1 MLESP
6 MTHEKPERRKRRFS
20 WPPGTPQIVALVL
33 VLLVDSLVAPHF
45 YQVVLQDGRLFG
57 SPIDILNR
65 AAPVAL
71 LAIGM
76 TLVIA
81 TGGIDLS
88 VGAVMA
94 IAGATAASLTVAGH
108 SLTVV
113 LLAALGTGVLAGLWN
128 GILVAVLKI
137 QPFVATLILMVAGRG
152 VAQLITSGQIVTFN
166 VPSLAWIGSGSLLLF
181 PTPVWITLLVAVVVF
196 WLFTRK
202 TALGMFIEAV
212 GINIRA
218 ARNAGVNTRGVVVM
232 LTYALS
238 GVCAAIAGVI
248 VAADIR
254 GADANNAGLW
264 LELDAILAVVIG
276 GGSLM
281 GGRFNLV
288 LSVIGALII
297 QGMNTGILLSG
308 FQPELN
314 QVVKAV
320 VVMCVLIVQSP
331 RFIAMLKGIR
341 GGMIKRNLPL
351 MITLGVF
358 VLGYL
363 YCLTQFPGFAS
374 TRVICNI
381 LTDNAFLGII
391 AVGMTF
397 VILSGGIDLSV
408 GSVIAFTGVFLAKAH
423 AIGDWD
429 ASRSAAGLSRLILL
443 AMGCAFG
450 AFMGLLIDALKIPA
464 FIITLAGMFF
474 LRGVQLPGVGR
485 VDSD

>member
-1 MLESP
+1 MMPRTVSQSGQP
-6 MTHEKPERRKRRFS
+6 KRRFS
-20 WPPGTPQIVALVL
+20 WPKGMPQIIALLLVL
-33 VLLVDSLVAPHF
+33 AVDSLVAPHF
-45 YQVVLQDGRLFG
+45 FQILLQDGRLFG

-94 IAGATAASLTVAGH
+94 IAGATAASMTVAGH
-108 SLTVV
+108 SLPVV
-113 LLAALGTGVLAGLWN
+113 LLAALGAGALAGLWN

-152 VAQLITSGQIVTFN
+152 VAQLITSGQIVTFDS
-166 VPSLAWIGSGSLLLF
+166 PALSWIGSGSLLLL
-181 PTPVWITLLVAVVVF
+181 PTPVIIAVATLLLF
-196 WLFTRK
+196 WLFTRR

-218 ARNAGVNTRGVVVM
+218 AKNAGVNTRIVVM
-232 LTYALS
+232 LAYVLS
-238 GVCAAIAGVI
+238 GICAAIAGII

-281 GGRFNLV
+281 GGRFNLL
-288 LSVIGALII
+288 LSVVGALII

-308 FQPELN
+308 FPPELN

-320 VVMCVLIVQSP
+320 VVLCVLIVQSP
-331 RFIAMLKGIR
+331 RFIGLLKGVR
-341 GGMIKRNLPL
+341 GRDK
-351 MITLGVF
+351 T
-358 VLGYL
+358 
-363 YCLTQFPGFAS
+363 
-374 TRVICNI
+374 
-381 LTDNAFLGII
+381 
-391 AVGMTF
+391 
-397 VILSGGIDLSV
+397 
-408 GSVIAFTGVFLAKAH
+408 
-423 AIGDWD
+423 
-429 ASRSAAGLSRLILL
+429 
-443 AMGCAFG
+443 
-450 AFMGLLIDALKIPA
+450 
-464 FIITLAGMFF
+464 
-474 LRGVQLPGVGR
+474 
-485 VDSD
+485 

>member
-1 MLESP
+1 MSRSLP
-6 MTHEKPERRKRRFS
+6 QPGQPKRRVS
-20 WPPGTPQIVALVL
+20 WPTGMPQIIALLL

-45 YQVVLQDGRLFG
+45 FQVVLQDGRLFG

-94 IAGATAASLTVAGH
+94 IAGATAASMTVAGY
-108 SLTVV
+108 SLLVVV
-113 LLAALGTGVLAGLWN
+113 LAAIGSGVLAGLWN

-166 VPSLAWIGSGSLLLF
+166 SPGLAWFGSGSLLFF
-181 PTPVWITLLVAVVVF
+181 PTPVIIAVLTLIAFWLLV
-196 WLFTRK
+196 RK

-218 ARNAGVNTRGVVVM
+218 AKNAGVNTRTVVM
-232 LTYALS
+232 LTYVLS
-238 GVCAAIAGVI
+238 GVCAAIAGTI
-248 VAADIR
+248 VTADIR

-276 GGSLM
+276 GASLM
-281 GGRFNLV
+281 GGRFNLF
-288 LSVIGALII
+288 LSVVGALII

-308 FQPELN
+308 FPPEMN

-320 VVMCVLIVQSP
+320 VVLCVLIVQSP
-331 RFIAMLKGIR
+331 RFISLIKGMR
-341 GGMIKRNLPL
+341 GHDK
-351 MITLGVF
+351 T
-358 VLGYL
+358 
-363 YCLTQFPGFAS
+363 
-374 TRVICNI
+374 
-381 LTDNAFLGII
+381 
-391 AVGMTF
+391 
-397 VILSGGIDLSV
+397 
-408 GSVIAFTGVFLAKAH
+408 
-423 AIGDWD
+423 
-429 ASRSAAGLSRLILL
+429 
-443 AMGCAFG
+443 
-450 AFMGLLIDALKIPA
+450 
-464 FIITLAGMFF
+464 
-474 LRGVQLPGVGR
+474 
-485 VDSD
+485 

>member
-1 MLESP
+1 MPRTVPQSGQP
-6 MTHEKPERRKRRFS
+6 KRRLS
-20 WPPGTPQIVALVL
+20 WPKGMPQIIALLLVL
-33 VLLVDSLVAPHF
+33 AVDSLVAPHF
-45 YQVVLQDGRLFG
+45 FQVLLQDGRLFG

-94 IAGATAASLTVAGH
+94 IAGATAASMTVAGH
-108 SLTVV
+108 SLPVV
-113 LLAALGTGVLAGLWN
+113 VLAALGAGALAGLWN

-152 VAQLITSGQIVTFN
+152 VAQLITSGQIVTFDS
-166 VPSLAWIGSGSLLLF
+166 PALSWLGSGSLLLL
-181 PTPVWITLLVAVVVF
+181 PTPVIIAIATLLLF
-196 WLFTRK
+196 WLFTRR

-218 ARNAGVNTRGVVVM
+218 AKNAGVNTRIVVM
-232 LTYALS
+232 LAYVLS
-238 GVCAAIAGVI
+238 GICAAIAGII

-281 GGRFNLV
+281 GGRFNLL
-288 LSVIGALII
+288 LSVVGALII

-308 FQPELN
+308 FPPELN

-320 VVMCVLIVQSP
+320 VVLCVLIVQSP
-331 RFIAMLKGIR
+331 RFIGLLKGVR
-341 GGMIKRNLPL
+341 GRDK
-351 MITLGVF
+351 T
-358 VLGYL
+358 
-363 YCLTQFPGFAS
+363 
-374 TRVICNI
+374 
-381 LTDNAFLGII
+381 
-391 AVGMTF
+391 
-397 VILSGGIDLSV
+397 
-408 GSVIAFTGVFLAKAH
+408 
-423 AIGDWD
+423 
-429 ASRSAAGLSRLILL
+429 
-443 AMGCAFG
+443 
-450 AFMGLLIDALKIPA
+450 
-464 FIITLAGMFF
+464 
-474 LRGVQLPGVGR
+474 
-485 VDSD
+485 

>member
-1 MLESP
+1 MPQSLP
-6 MTHEKPERRKRRFS
+6 DTTPPKRRFR
-20 WPPGTPQIVALVL
+20 WPTGMPQLAALLL

-45 YQVVLQDGRLFG
+45 WQVVLQDGRLFG

-94 IAGATAASLTVAGH
+94 IAGATTAAMTVAGF
-108 SLTVV
+108 SL
-113 LLAALGTGVLAGLWN
+113 
-128 GILVAVLKI
+128 
-137 QPFVATLILMVAGRG
+137 PFVATLILMVAGRG

-166 VPSLAWIGSGSLLLF
+166 SPDLSWFGSGSLLFL
-181 PTPVWITLLVAVVVF
+181 PTPVIIAVLTLILF
-196 WLFTRK
+196 WLLTRK

-218 ARNAGVNTRGVVVM
+218 AKNAGVNTRIIVM
-232 LTYALS
+232 LTYVLS
-238 GVCAAIAGVI
+238 GLCAAIAGII

-281 GGRFNLV
+281 GGRFNLL
-288 LSVIGALII
+288 LSVVGALII

-308 FQPELN
+308 FPPEMN

-320 VVMCVLIVQSP
+320 VVLCVLIVQSQ
-331 RFIAMLKGIR
+331 RFISLIKGVR
-341 GGMIKRNLPL
+341 
-351 MITLGVF
+351 
-358 VLGYL
+358 
-363 YCLTQFPGFAS
+363 
-374 TRVICNI
+374 
-381 LTDNAFLGII
+381 
-391 AVGMTF
+391 
-397 VILSGGIDLSV
+397 
-408 GSVIAFTGVFLAKAH
+408 
-423 AIGDWD
+423 
-429 ASRSAAGLSRLILL
+429 SR
-443 AMGCAFG
+443 
-450 AFMGLLIDALKIPA
+450 DK
-464 FIITLAGMFF
+464 T
-474 LRGVQLPGVGR
+474 
-485 VDSD
+485 

>member
-1 MLESP
+1 MPQSLP
-6 MTHEKPERRKRRFS
+6 DTTPPKRRFR
-20 WPPGTPQIVALVL
+20 WPTGMPQLAALLL

-45 YQVVLQDGRLFG
+45 WQIVLQDGRLFG

-94 IAGATAASLTVAGH
+94 IAGATTAGVQGAGVRSAPAAMTVAGF
-108 SLTVV
+108 SLPIV
-113 LLAALGTGVLAGLWN
+113 LLSALGTGILAGLWN
-128 GILVAVLKI
+128 GILVAILKI

-166 VPSLAWIGSGSLLLF
+166 SPDLSWFGSGSLLFL
-181 PTPVWITLLVAVVVF
+181 PTPVIIAVLTLLLF
-196 WLFTRK
+196 WLLTRK

-218 ARNAGVNTRGVVVM
+218 AKNAGVNTRIIVM
-232 LTYALS
+232 LTYVLS
-238 GVCAAIAGVI
+238 GLCAAIAGII

-281 GGRFNLV
+281 GGRFNLL
-288 LSVIGALII
+288 LSVVGALII

-308 FQPELN
+308 FPPEMN

-320 VVMCVLIVQSP
+320 VVLCVLIVQSQ
-331 RFIAMLKGIR
+331 RFISLIKGVR
-341 GGMIKRNLPL
+341 
-351 MITLGVF
+351 
-358 VLGYL
+358 
-363 YCLTQFPGFAS
+363 
-374 TRVICNI
+374 
-381 LTDNAFLGII
+381 
-391 AVGMTF
+391 
-397 VILSGGIDLSV
+397 
-408 GSVIAFTGVFLAKAH
+408 
-423 AIGDWD
+423 
-429 ASRSAAGLSRLILL
+429 SR
-443 AMGCAFG
+443 
-450 AFMGLLIDALKIPA
+450 DK
-464 FIITLAGMFF
+464 T
-474 LRGVQLPGVGR
+474 
-485 VDSD
+485 

>member
-1 MLESP
+1 MPRTVPQSGQP
-6 MTHEKPERRKRRFS
+6 KRRFS
-20 WPPGTPQIVALVL
+20 WPKGMPQIIALLLVL
-33 VLLVDSLVAPHF
+33 AVDSLVAPHF
-45 YQVVLQDGRLFG
+45 FQVLLQDGRLFG

-94 IAGATAASLTVAGH
+94 IAGATAASMTVAGH
-108 SLTVV
+108 SLPVV
-113 LLAALGTGVLAGLWN
+113 LLAALGAGALAGLWN

-152 VAQLITSGQIVTFN
+152 VAQLITSGQIVTFDS
-166 VPSLAWIGSGSLLLF
+166 PALSWLGSGSLLLL
-181 PTPVWITLLVAVVVF
+181 PTPVIIAVATLLLF

-218 ARNAGVNTRGVVVM
+218 AKNAGVNTRIVVM
-232 LTYALS
+232 LAYVLS
-238 GVCAAIAGVI
+238 GICAAIAGII

-264 LELDAILAVVIG
+264 LELDAILVVVIG

-281 GGRFNLV
+281 GGRFNLL
-288 LSVIGALII
+288 LSVVGALII

-308 FQPELN
+308 FPPELN

-320 VVMCVLIVQSP
+320 VVLCVLIVQSP
-331 RFIAMLKGIR
+331 RFIGLLKGVR
-341 GGMIKRNLPL
+341 GRDK
-351 MITLGVF
+351 T
-358 VLGYL
+358 
-363 YCLTQFPGFAS
+363 
-374 TRVICNI
+374 
-381 LTDNAFLGII
+381 
-391 AVGMTF
+391 
-397 VILSGGIDLSV
+397 
-408 GSVIAFTGVFLAKAH
+408 
-423 AIGDWD
+423 
-429 ASRSAAGLSRLILL
+429 
-443 AMGCAFG
+443 
-450 AFMGLLIDALKIPA
+450 
-464 FIITLAGMFF
+464 
-474 LRGVQLPGVGR
+474 
-485 VDSD
+485 

>member
-1 MLESP
+1 MP
-6 MTHEKPERRKRRFS
+6 RTVPQTDKPARRFR
-20 WPPGTPQIVALVL
+20 WPPGMPQIAALIL

-45 YQVVLQDGRLFG
+45 FQITLQDGRLFG

-94 IAGATAASLTVAGH
+94 IAGATAASMTVAGH
-108 SLTVV
+108 SLPVVV
-113 LLAALGTGVLAGLWN
+113 LAAIGSGVLAGLWN
-128 GILVAVLKI
+128 GILVAILKI

-152 VAQLITSGQIVTFN
+152 VAQLITSGQIVTFDS
-166 VPSLAWIGSGSLLLF
+166 PSLAWIGSGKFLLF
-181 PTPVWITLLVAVVVF
+181 PTPVIIALVTLIVF
-196 WLFTRK
+196 WLLTRK
-202 TALGMFIEAV
+202 TALGMFVEAV

-218 ARNAGVNTRGVVVM
+218 AKNAGVNTRIVVM
-232 LTYALS
+232 LAYVLS
-238 GVCAAIAGVI
+238 GICAAIAGTI

-281 GGRFNLV
+281 GGRFNLL
-288 LSVIGALII
+288 LSVVGALII

-308 FQPELN
+308 FPPELN

-331 RFIAMLKGIR
+331 RFIQILKRMR
-341 GGMIKRNLPL
+341 GHDK
-351 MITLGVF
+351 T
-358 VLGYL
+358 
-363 YCLTQFPGFAS
+363 
-374 TRVICNI
+374 
-381 LTDNAFLGII
+381 
-391 AVGMTF
+391 
-397 VILSGGIDLSV
+397 
-408 GSVIAFTGVFLAKAH
+408 
-423 AIGDWD
+423 
-429 ASRSAAGLSRLILL
+429 
-443 AMGCAFG
+443 
-450 AFMGLLIDALKIPA
+450 
-464 FIITLAGMFF
+464 
-474 LRGVQLPGVGR
+474 
-485 VDSD
+485 

>member
-1 MLESP
+1 MMPRTVSQSGQP
-6 MTHEKPERRKRRFS
+6 KRRFS
-20 WPPGTPQIVALVL
+20 WPKGMPQIIALLLVL
-33 VLLVDSLVAPHF
+33 AVDSLVAPHF
-45 YQVVLQDGRLFG
+45 FQVLLQDGRLFG

-94 IAGATAASLTVAGH
+94 IAGATAASMTVAGH
-108 SLTVV
+108 SLPVV
-113 LLAALGTGVLAGLWN
+113 LLAALGAGALAGLWN

-137 QPFVATLILMVAGRG
+137 QPFVATIILMVAGRG
-152 VAQLITSGQIVTFN
+152 VAQLITSGQIVTFDS
-166 VPSLAWIGSGSLLLF
+166 PALSWLGSGSLLLL
-181 PTPVWITLLVAVVVF
+181 PTPVIIAVATLLLF

-218 ARNAGVNTRGVVVM
+218 AKNAGVNTRIVVM
-232 LTYALS
+232 LAYVLS
-238 GVCAAIAGVI
+238 GICAAIAGII

-281 GGRFNLV
+281 GGRFNLL
-288 LSVIGALII
+288 LSVVGALII

-308 FQPELN
+308 FPPELN

-320 VVMCVLIVQSP
+320 VVLCVLVVQSP
-331 RFIAMLKGIR
+331 RFIGLLKGVR
-341 GGMIKRNLPL
+341 GRDK
-351 MITLGVF
+351 T
-358 VLGYL
+358 
-363 YCLTQFPGFAS
+363 
-374 TRVICNI
+374 
-381 LTDNAFLGII
+381 
-391 AVGMTF
+391 
-397 VILSGGIDLSV
+397 
-408 GSVIAFTGVFLAKAH
+408 
-423 AIGDWD
+423 
-429 ASRSAAGLSRLILL
+429 
-443 AMGCAFG
+443 
-450 AFMGLLIDALKIPA
+450 
-464 FIITLAGMFF
+464 
-474 LRGVQLPGVGR
+474 
-485 VDSD
+485 

>member
-1 MLESP
+1 MMPRSLSQ
-6 MTHEKPERRKRRFS
+6 TGPEKRRFT
-20 WPPGTPQIVALVL
+20 WPKGTPQIIALLL

-94 IAGATAASLTVAGH
+94 IAGATAASMTVAGH
-108 SLTVV
+108 SLPVV
-113 LLAALGTGVLAGLWN
+113 LLAALAAGALAGLWN

-152 VAQLITSGQIVTFN
+152 VAQLITAGQIVTFDS
-166 VPSLAWIGSGSLLLF
+166 PALAWLGSGNLLFF
-181 PTPVWITLLVAVVVF
+181 PTPVMIVAAATLLLF

-218 ARNAGVNTRGVVVM
+218 AKNAGVNTRIVVM
-232 LTYALS
+232 LAYVLS
-238 GVCAAIAGVI
+238 GVCAAIAGII

-276 GGSLM
+276 GASLM
-281 GGRFNLV
+281 GGRFNLL
-288 LSVIGALII
+288 LSVVGALII

-308 FQPELN
+308 FPPELN

-320 VVMCVLIVQSP
+320 VVLCVLIVQSP
-331 RFIAMLKGIR
+331 RFIGLLKGGR
-341 GGMIKRNLPL
+341 GHDK
-351 MITLGVF
+351 T
-358 VLGYL
+358 
-363 YCLTQFPGFAS
+363 
-374 TRVICNI
+374 
-381 LTDNAFLGII
+381 
-391 AVGMTF
+391 
-397 VILSGGIDLSV
+397 
-408 GSVIAFTGVFLAKAH
+408 
-423 AIGDWD
+423 
-429 ASRSAAGLSRLILL
+429 
-443 AMGCAFG
+443 
-450 AFMGLLIDALKIPA
+450 
-464 FIITLAGMFF
+464 
-474 LRGVQLPGVGR
+474 
-485 VDSD
+485 

>member
-1 MLESP
+1 MMPRTVPQSGQP
-6 MTHEKPERRKRRFS
+6 KRRFS
-20 WPPGTPQIVALVL
+20 WPKGMPQIIALLLVL
-33 VLLVDSLVAPHF
+33 AVDSLVAPHF
-45 YQVVLQDGRLFG
+45 FQVLLQDGRLFG

-81 TGGIDLS
+81 TSGIDLS

-94 IAGATAASLTVAGH
+94 IAGATAASMTVAGH
-108 SLTVV
+108 SLPVV
-113 LLAALGTGVLAGLWN
+113 LLTALGAGALAGLWN

-152 VAQLITSGQIVTFN
+152 VAQLITSGQIVTFDS
-166 VPSLAWIGSGSLLLF
+166 PALSWLGSGSLLLL
-181 PTPVWITLLVAVVVF
+181 PTPVIIAVATLLLF

-218 ARNAGVNTRGVVVM
+218 AKNAGVNTRIVVM
-232 LTYALS
+232 LAYVLS
-238 GVCAAIAGVI
+238 GICAAIAGII

-281 GGRFNLV
+281 GGRFNLL
-288 LSVIGALII
+288 LSVVGALII

-308 FQPELN
+308 FPPELN

-320 VVMCVLIVQSP
+320 VVLCVLIVQSP
-331 RFIAMLKGIR
+331 RFIGLLKGVR
-341 GGMIKRNLPL
+341 GRDK
-351 MITLGVF
+351 T
-358 VLGYL
+358 
-363 YCLTQFPGFAS
+363 
-374 TRVICNI
+374 
-381 LTDNAFLGII
+381 
-391 AVGMTF
+391 
-397 VILSGGIDLSV
+397 
-408 GSVIAFTGVFLAKAH
+408 
-423 AIGDWD
+423 
-429 ASRSAAGLSRLILL
+429 
-443 AMGCAFG
+443 
-450 AFMGLLIDALKIPA
+450 
-464 FIITLAGMFF
+464 
-474 LRGVQLPGVGR
+474 
-485 VDSD
+485 

>member
-1 MLESP
+1 MMPRTVPQSGQP
-6 MTHEKPERRKRRFS
+6 KRRFS
-20 WPPGTPQIVALVL
+20 WPKGMPQIIALLLVL
-33 VLLVDSLVAPHF
+33 AVDSLVAPHF
-45 YQVVLQDGRLFG
+45 FQVLLQDGRLFG

-94 IAGATAASLTVAGH
+94 IAGAAAASMTVAGH
-108 SLTVV
+108 SLPVV
-113 LLAALGTGVLAGLWN
+113 LLAALGAGALAGLWN

-152 VAQLITSGQIVTFN
+152 VAQLITSGQIVTFDS
-166 VPSLAWIGSGSLLLF
+166 PALSWLGSGSLLLL
-181 PTPVWITLLVAVVVF
+181 PTPVIIAVATLLLF

-218 ARNAGVNTRGVVVM
+218 AKNAGVNTRIVVM
-232 LTYALS
+232 LAYVLS
-238 GVCAAIAGVI
+238 GICAAIAGII

-281 GGRFNLV
+281 GGRFNLL
-288 LSVIGALII
+288 LSVVGALII

-308 FQPELN
+308 FPPELN

-320 VVMCVLIVQSP
+320 VVLCVLIVQSP
-331 RFIAMLKGIR
+331 RFIGLLKGVR
-341 GGMIKRNLPL
+341 GRDK
-351 MITLGVF
+351 T
-358 VLGYL
+358 
-363 YCLTQFPGFAS
+363 
-374 TRVICNI
+374 
-381 LTDNAFLGII
+381 
-391 AVGMTF
+391 
-397 VILSGGIDLSV
+397 
-408 GSVIAFTGVFLAKAH
+408 
-423 AIGDWD
+423 
-429 ASRSAAGLSRLILL
+429 
-443 AMGCAFG
+443 
-450 AFMGLLIDALKIPA
+450 
-464 FIITLAGMFF
+464 
-474 LRGVQLPGVGR
+474 
-485 VDSD
+485 

>member
-1 MLESP
+1 MPRTVPQSGQP
-6 MTHEKPERRKRRFS
+6 KRRFS
-20 WPPGTPQIVALVL
+20 WPKGMPQIIALLLVL
-33 VLLVDSLVAPHF
+33 AVDSLVAPHF
-45 YQVVLQDGRLFG
+45 FQVLLQDGRLFG

-94 IAGATAASLTVAGH
+94 IAGATAASMTVAGH
-108 SLTVV
+108 SLPVV
-113 LLAALGTGVLAGLWN
+113 LLAALGAGALAGLWN

-152 VAQLITSGQIVTFN
+152 VAQLITSGQIVTFDS
-166 VPSLAWIGSGSLLLF
+166 PALSWLGSGSLLLL
-181 PTPVWITLLVAVVVF
+181 PTPVIIAVATQLLF

-218 ARNAGVNTRGVVVM
+218 AKNAGVNTRIVVM
-232 LTYALS
+232 LAYVLS
-238 GVCAAIAGVI
+238 GICAAIAGII

-281 GGRFNLV
+281 GGRFNLL
-288 LSVIGALII
+288 LSVVGALII

-308 FQPELN
+308 FPPELN

-320 VVMCVLIVQSP
+320 VVLCVLVVQSP
-331 RFIAMLKGIR
+331 RFIGLLKGVR
-341 GGMIKRNLPL
+341 GRDK
-351 MITLGVF
+351 T
-358 VLGYL
+358 
-363 YCLTQFPGFAS
+363 
-374 TRVICNI
+374 
-381 LTDNAFLGII
+381 
-391 AVGMTF
+391 
-397 VILSGGIDLSV
+397 
-408 GSVIAFTGVFLAKAH
+408 
-423 AIGDWD
+423 
-429 ASRSAAGLSRLILL
+429 
-443 AMGCAFG
+443 
-450 AFMGLLIDALKIPA
+450 
-464 FIITLAGMFF
+464 
-474 LRGVQLPGVGR
+474 
-485 VDSD
+485 

>member
-1 MLESP
+1 MPQSLP
-6 MTHEKPERRKRRFS
+6 DTTPPKRRFR
-20 WPPGTPQIVALVL
+20 WPTGMPQLAALLL

-45 YQVVLQDGRLFG
+45 WQVVLQDGRLFG

-88 VGAVMA
+88 GIDLSVGAVMA
-94 IAGATAASLTVAGH
+94 IAGATTAAMTVAGF
-108 SLTVV
+108 SLPIV
-113 LLAALGTGVLAGLWN
+113 LLSALGTGILAGLWN
-128 GILVAVLKI
+128 GILVAILKI

-166 VPSLAWIGSGSLLLF
+166 SPDLSWFGSGSLLFL
-181 PTPVWITLLVAVVVF
+181 PTPVIIAVLTLLLF
-196 WLFTRK
+196 WLLTRK

-218 ARNAGVNTRGVVVM
+218 AKNAGVNTRIIVM
-232 LTYALS
+232 LTYVLS
-238 GVCAAIAGVI
+238 GLCAAIAGII

-281 GGRFNLV
+281 GGRFNLL
-288 LSVIGALII
+288 LSVVGALII

-308 FQPELN
+308 FPPEMN

-320 VVMCVLIVQSP
+320 VVLCVLIVQSQ
-331 RFIAMLKGIR
+331 RFISLIKGV
-341 GGMIKRNLPL
+341 RNRDK
-351 MITLGVF
+351 T
-358 VLGYL
+358 
-363 YCLTQFPGFAS
+363 
-374 TRVICNI
+374 
-381 LTDNAFLGII
+381 
-391 AVGMTF
+391 
-397 VILSGGIDLSV
+397 
-408 GSVIAFTGVFLAKAH
+408 
-423 AIGDWD
+423 
-429 ASRSAAGLSRLILL
+429 
-443 AMGCAFG
+443 
-450 AFMGLLIDALKIPA
+450 
-464 FIITLAGMFF
+464 
-474 LRGVQLPGVGR
+474 
-485 VDSD
+485 

>member
-1 MLESP
+1 MMPRTVPQSGQP
-6 MTHEKPERRKRRFS
+6 KRRFS
-20 WPPGTPQIVALVL
+20 WPKGMPQIIALLLVL
-33 VLLVDSLVAPHF
+33 AVDTLVAPHF
-45 YQVVLQDGRLFG
+45 FQVLLQDGRLFG

-94 IAGATAASLTVAGH
+94 IAGATAASMTVAGH
-108 SLTVV
+108 SLPVV
-113 LLAALGTGVLAGLWN
+113 LLAALGAGALAGLWN

-152 VAQLITSGQIVTFN
+152 VAQLITSGQIVTFDS
-166 VPSLAWIGSGSLLLF
+166 PALSWLGSGSLLLL
-181 PTPVWITLLVAVVVF
+181 PTPVIIAVATLLLF

-218 ARNAGVNTRGVVVM
+218 AKNAGVNTRIVVM
-232 LTYALS
+232 LAYVLS
-238 GVCAAIAGVI
+238 GICAAIAGII

-281 GGRFNLV
+281 GGRFNLL
-288 LSVIGALII
+288 LSVVGALII

-308 FQPELN
+308 FPPELN

-320 VVMCVLIVQSP
+320 VVLCVLIVQSP
-331 RFIAMLKGIR
+331 RFIGLLKGVR
-341 GGMIKRNLPL
+341 GRDK
-351 MITLGVF
+351 T
-358 VLGYL
+358 
-363 YCLTQFPGFAS
+363 
-374 TRVICNI
+374 
-381 LTDNAFLGII
+381 
-391 AVGMTF
+391 
-397 VILSGGIDLSV
+397 
-408 GSVIAFTGVFLAKAH
+408 
-423 AIGDWD
+423 
-429 ASRSAAGLSRLILL
+429 
-443 AMGCAFG
+443 
-450 AFMGLLIDALKIPA
+450 
-464 FIITLAGMFF
+464 
-474 LRGVQLPGVGR
+474 
-485 VDSD
+485 

>member
-1 MLESP
+1 MMPQSLP
-6 MTHEKPERRKRRFS
+6 QTDAAKRRFR
-20 WPPGTPQIVALVL
+20 WPTGMPQLAALILVL
-33 VLLVDSLVAPHF
+33 VVDSLVAPHF
-45 YQVVLQDGRLFG
+45 FQVVLQDGRLFG

-94 IAGATAASLTVAGH
+94 IAGATAASMAVAGH
-108 SLTVV
+108 SLPVI
-113 LLAALGTGVLAGLWN
+113 LLATLATGVLAGLWN
-128 GILVAVLKI
+128 GILVAILKI

-152 VAQLITSGQIVTFN
+152 VAQLITAGQIVTFDAPN
-166 VPSLAWIGSGSLLLF
+166 LAWIGSGKFLLF
-181 PTPVWITLLVAVVVF
+181 PTPVIIALVTLIVF

-218 ARNAGVNTRGVVVM
+218 AKNAGVNTRVVVM
-232 LTYALS
+232 LTYVLS
-238 GVCAAIAGVI
+238 GVCAAIAGTI

-281 GGRFNLV
+281 GGRFNLL
-288 LSVIGALII
+288 LSVVGALII

-308 FQPELN
+308 FPPELN

-320 VVMCVLIVQSP
+320 VVLCVLIVQSP
-331 RFIAMLKGIR
+331 SFISILKRIR
-341 GGMIKRNLPL
+341 RHDQ
-351 MITLGVF
+351 T
-358 VLGYL
+358 
-363 YCLTQFPGFAS
+363 
-374 TRVICNI
+374 
-381 LTDNAFLGII
+381 
-391 AVGMTF
+391 
-397 VILSGGIDLSV
+397 
-408 GSVIAFTGVFLAKAH
+408 
-423 AIGDWD
+423 
-429 ASRSAAGLSRLILL
+429 
-443 AMGCAFG
+443 
-450 AFMGLLIDALKIPA
+450 
-464 FIITLAGMFF
+464 
-474 LRGVQLPGVGR
+474 
-485 VDSD
+485 

>member
-1 MLESP
+1 MPRSVP
-6 MTHEKPERRKRRFS
+6 QPGQPARRFR
-20 WPPGTPQIVALVL
+20 WPPGMPQIAALIL

-45 YQVVLQDGRLFG
+45 FQITLQDGRLFG

-94 IAGATAASLTVAGH
+94 IAGATAASMTVAGH
-108 SLTVV
+108 SLPVV
-113 LLAALGTGVLAGLWN
+113 LLAALGSGVLAGLWN
-128 GILVAVLKI
+128 GVLVAILKI
-137 QPFVATLILMVAGRG
+137 QPFVATLILMV
-152 VAQLITSGQIVTFN
+152 
-166 VPSLAWIGSGSLLLF
+166 SLAWIGSGKFLLF
-181 PTPVWITLLVAVVVF
+181 PTPVIIALVTLVLF
-196 WLFTRK
+196 WLLARK

-218 ARNAGVNTRGVVVM
+218 AKNAGVNTRIVVM
-232 LTYALS
+232 LAYVLS
-238 GVCAAIAGVI
+238 GVCAAIAGTI

-281 GGRFNLV
+281 GGRFNLL
-288 LSVIGALII
+288 LSVVGALII

-308 FQPELN
+308 FPPELN

-331 RFIAMLKGIR
+331 RFIQMLK
-341 GGMIKRNLPL
+341 
-351 MITLGVF
+351 
-358 VLGYL
+358 
-363 YCLTQFPGFAS
+363 
-374 TRVICNI
+374 RVRRDDK
-381 LTDNAFLGII
+381 T
-391 AVGMTF
+391 
-397 VILSGGIDLSV
+397 
-408 GSVIAFTGVFLAKAH
+408 
-423 AIGDWD
+423 
-429 ASRSAAGLSRLILL
+429 
-443 AMGCAFG
+443 
-450 AFMGLLIDALKIPA
+450 
-464 FIITLAGMFF
+464 
-474 LRGVQLPGVGR
+474 
-485 VDSD
+485 

>member
-1 MLESP
+1 MPRTVPQSGQP
-6 MTHEKPERRKRRFS
+6 KRRFS
-20 WPPGTPQIVALVL
+20 WPKGMPQIIALLLVL
-33 VLLVDSLVAPHF
+33 AVDSLVAPHF
-45 YQVVLQDGRLFG
+45 FQVLLQDGRLFG

-94 IAGATAASLTVAGH
+94 IAGATAASMTVAGH
-108 SLTVV
+108 SLPVV
-113 LLAALGTGVLAGLWN
+113 LLAALGAGTLAGLWN

-152 VAQLITSGQIVTFN
+152 VAQLITSGQIVTFDS
-166 VPSLAWIGSGSLLLF
+166 PALSWLGSGSLLLL
-181 PTPVWITLLVAVVVF
+181 PTPVIIAVATLLLF

-218 ARNAGVNTRGVVVM
+218 AKNAGVNTRIVVM
-232 LTYALS
+232 LAYVLS
-238 GVCAAIAGVI
+238 GICAAIAGII

-281 GGRFNLV
+281 GGRFNLL
-288 LSVIGALII
+288 LSVVGALII

-308 FQPELN
+308 FPPELN

-320 VVMCVLIVQSP
+320 VVLCVLIVQSP
-331 RFIAMLKGIR
+331 RFIGLLKGVR
-341 GGMIKRNLPL
+341 GRDK
-351 MITLGVF
+351 T
-358 VLGYL
+358 
-363 YCLTQFPGFAS
+363 
-374 TRVICNI
+374 
-381 LTDNAFLGII
+381 
-391 AVGMTF
+391 
-397 VILSGGIDLSV
+397 
-408 GSVIAFTGVFLAKAH
+408 
-423 AIGDWD
+423 
-429 ASRSAAGLSRLILL
+429 
-443 AMGCAFG
+443 
-450 AFMGLLIDALKIPA
+450 
-464 FIITLAGMFF
+464 
-474 LRGVQLPGVGR
+474 
-485 VDSD
+485 